1 MTVKQILFPV
11 IKQEMKKYR
20 DNGQRLRLK
29 TAIRKRIICTVL
41 FAMLFIAFN
50 DIIYYTSLMVIVLFI
65 YACIMLKMNNTNIIF
80 KEAKKNPD
88 MPVDKIIAKEI
99 KTRFE

>member
-29 TAIRKRIICTVL
+29 TAIRKKDIRGYKRGLEKWKGIYDIITFISSKMCTV
-41 FAMLFIAFN
+41 
-50 DIIYYTSLMVIVLFI
+50 
-65 YACIMLKMNNTNIIF
+65 
-80 KEAKKNPD
+80 
-88 MPVDKIIAKEI
+88 
-99 KTRFE
+99 

>member
-1 MTVKQILFPV
+1 VF
-11 IKQEMKKYR
+11 
-20 DNGQRLRLK
+20 
-29 TAIRKRIICTVL
+29 
-41 FAMLFIAFN
+41 
-50 DIIYYTSLMVIVLFI
+50 VLFI